1 MRVAIPVTDL
11 SADGRQVVAATLNAT
26 GYMCLYDLETD
37 SCQWLSVSELAP
49 NLGEL
54 LPALGHR
61 SVTDIISV
69 NMQPMA
75 LKVLVNKGFKV
86 FKSSGN
92 NLYENIRLHTA
103 HHLTCFDMEQLLAET
118 NLCSGACGDCDTT
131 CETATDD
138 GNTLTL

>member
-11 SADGRQVVAATLNAT
+11 SANGRQVVAATLNAT
-26 GYMCLYDLETD
+26 GYMCLYDLETTNY
-37 SCQWLSVSELAP
+37 QWLRVSELAP

-69 NMQPMA
+69 KMQPMA

-92 NLYENIRLHTA
+92 NLDENIRLYIA
-103 HHLTCFDMEQLLAET
+103 HHLTCFEMEQLLAET
-118 NLCSGACGDCDTT
+118 DHCSGACGDCDTT
-131 CETATDD
+131 CETATD
-138 GNTLTL
+138 GSSTLTL